1 METAPVIPVTKMQ
14 RFFIA
19 VGVIRMKK
27 TSIRSRRTP
36 IAAPRVPLDH
46 AMMAASAPVSF
57 RLSASTGASF
67 RRTAGKRVSP
77 PAVRARR
84 ALAVSAAAKSY
95 KITLLPGDG
104 IGPEIM
110 KTAREVLEE
119 VGSQYDI
126 AFEFTE
132 ALVGGAAID
141 ATGVPSPETLATCQA
156 SDAVLLAAIGGYKWD
171 TLPADQRPEQGLLGL
186 RAGLGV
192 FANLRPA
199 NILPQLI
206 DASSLKREVVEGTDI
221 MVVRE
226 LIGGITSASPRA
238 SARTRTAR
246 RRGSTP

>member
-1 METAPVIPVTKMQ
+1 
-14 RFFIA
+14 
-19 VGVIRMKK
+19 
-27 TSIRSRRTP
+27 
-36 IAAPRVPLDH
+36 
-46 AMMAASAPVSF
+46 MMAASAPVSF

-67 RRTAGKRVSP
+67 RRAAGKRVSP

-95 KITLLPGDG
+95 AITLLPGDG

-141 ATGVPSPETLATCQA
+141 ATGVPLPPETLATCQA

-192 FANLRPA
+192 RRPPPGDRRPGLPPGERGGDALGEERAQRRVVHRPA
-199 NILPQLI
+199 VVCL
-206 DASSLKREVVEGTDI
+206 VVEVYVVVQWDSVFNGTW
-221 MVVRE
+221 
-226 LIGGITSASPRA
+226 
-238 SARTRTAR
+238 
-246 RRGSTP
+246 

>member
-1 METAPVIPVTKMQ
+1 
-14 RFFIA
+14 
-19 VGVIRMKK
+19 
-27 TSIRSRRTP
+27 
-36 IAAPRVPLDH
+36 
-46 AMMAASAPVSF
+46 MMAASAPVSF

-141 ATGVPSPETLATCQA
+141 ATGVPLPPETLATCQA

-226 LIGGITSASPRA
+226 LIGGIYF
-238 SARTRTAR
+238 
-246 RRGSTP
+246 GTP